1 MGPGKATTKIVDCKY
16 PNNVSSTAI
25 LGDSQAKYLYQ
36 HFDPLHVGTPA
47 FISQSGARISDVCSL
62 LEYVPTSTETL
73 ILHVGSNDVPM
84 CSGKTA
90 FANYR
95 QALDYITNQRPEIRR
110 IYVSLVLP
118 RSCNRRRDNQN
129 QSFVRRCNKSAGFL
143 NQLLRNFCR
152 RSQLVFYVE
161 HGFEWL
167 PPSRV
172 FASDGLHLSFEG
184 FALLACHYKQLCFSS
199 PQDAS
204 SSSWQDSTSSENVCH
219 MPRTARTQVLLDNPS
234 PDKQA
239 THETAQAPK
248 IHSRTTRVT
257 SATKSKAGAGNTT
270 KGKTSTSKTSGS
282 KTLRTDATTATTTVT
297 PRSKAPT
304 KSEAMPNAAT
314 NRKDI
319 GKSTRTTTMTTSDST
334 TNHSDVDN
342 TVTRSATVNPVPPA
356 PTRWATAP
364 QPGYRLRSKIP
375 DPAERTN

>member
-1 MGPGKATTKIVDCKY
+1 MPWR
-16 PNNVSSTAI
+16 
-25 LGDSQAKYLYQ
+25 
-36 HFDPLHVGTPA
+36 
-47 FISQSGARISDVCSL
+47 QSGVTFFLLRVRSAESKRSAAERQEGFSQCHFYSL
-62 LEYVPTSTETL
+62 S
-73 ILHVGSNDVPM
+73 
-84 CSGKTA
+84 KTTA
-90 FANYR
+90 ESVR
-95 QALDYITNQRPEIRR
+95 Q
-110 IYVSLVLP
+110 VSKEATVLP
-118 RSCNRRRDNQN
+118 
-129 QSFVRRCNKSAGFL
+129 QSFRWC
-143 NQLLRNFCR
+143 
-152 RSQLVFYVE
+152 QLVFYVE

-184 FALLACHYKQLCFSS
+184 FVLLAGHYKQLCFSS

-204 SSSWQDSTSSENVCH
+204 SSSWQDSTSSEKVCH

-314 NRKDI
+314 NRKDK

-342 TVTRSATVNPVPPA
+342 TVTRSATVNPVLPA